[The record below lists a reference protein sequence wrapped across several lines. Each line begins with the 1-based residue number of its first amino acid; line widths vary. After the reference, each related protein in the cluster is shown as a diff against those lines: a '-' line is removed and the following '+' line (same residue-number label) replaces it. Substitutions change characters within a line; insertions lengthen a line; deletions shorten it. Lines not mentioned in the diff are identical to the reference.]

1 MKRIAFTL
9 FLICAAFTSV
19 HLHAQEYMVIEK
31 SDGTSLR
38 LDVKDINQVSFQI
51 EETLTVT
58 GSPVNIGSTANSQ
71 GTFSISSNTN
81 WTITG
86 NPSWLSLSSA
96 SGSGNATITVKALSA
111 NTSVTNTRETTL
123 TIKAGQKTATVKVV
137 QAKDSEILTVT
148 GSPVNIGSAANS
160 QGSFNISSNANW
172 TITGNPSWLSLS
184 SASGNGNAAVTV
196 KALSANTSVTNTR
209 EATLTIK
216 AGEKTATVKVVQ
228 AKDSEILTVTGSPVN
243 ISSAANSQ
251 GSFGITS
258 NANWIIT
265 GVPSWLSLSSVSGSG
280 NATITVKA
288 LSANTSETNTRE
300 VTLTVK
306 GSEIT
311 AAVKVVQT
319 KKESSVIYREP
330 YTVWGATMSQTK
342 SYMSSYV
349 LYREE
354 STTLA
359 YIGKD
364 KEALIMYN
372 FVDSKL
378 SGSAVA
384 VTTSAATRTEIGAQ
398 LQSRGYQYVGEKDGT
413 YIYLSTDQKTIATIS
428 ENSSLGAYYI
438 YYLPYE
444 SSPTKLFEEPYVNW
458 GATRSTV
465 KSAVSNRGYTL
476 IDESTSSSDNYYL
489 AYNGK
494 YKETFTMYQFD
505 SSMKLSQAIIACS
518 PSSVSLAD
526 ARSYVASSSGLS
538 YTYVTTS
545 SDGNQYFY
553 LSSDGNTIAIVYTL
567 TSGTTKLTTIS
578 FISYSSVMSSTRHL
592 SRGAAPE
599 NFTPMEIPESVL
611 GDLLLKRLSM
621 MVKQHISTQPSFPVI
636 IK

>member
-209 EATLTIK
+209 DATLTIK

-251 GSFGITS
+251 GTFGITS

-364 KEALIMYN
+364 KEALIM
-372 FVDSKL
+372 F
-378 SGSAVA
+378 GSNADRNRRPVA
-384 VTTSAATRTEIGAQ
+384 
-398 LQSRGYQYVGEKDGT
+398 
-413 YIYLSTDQKTIATIS
+413 
-428 ENSSLGAYYI
+428 
-438 YYLPYE
+438 E
-444 SSPTKLFEEPYVNW
+444 SW
-458 GATRSTV
+458 
-465 KSAVSNRGYTL
+465 
-476 IDESTSSSDNYYL
+476 
-489 AYNGK
+489 
-494 YKETFTMYQFD
+494 
-505 SSMKLSQAIIACS
+505 
-518 PSSVSLAD
+518 
-526 ARSYVASSSGLS
+526 
-538 YTYVTTS
+538 
-545 SDGNQYFY
+545 
-553 LSSDGNTIAIVYTL
+553 
-567 TSGTTKLTTIS
+567 
-578 FISYSSVMSSTRHL
+578 
-592 SRGAAPE
+592 
-599 NFTPMEIPESVL
+599 IPVC
-611 GDLLLKRLSM
+611 R
-621 MVKQHISTQPSFPVI
+621 
-636 IK
+636 